1 MPSIARPDYPYLTRF
16 FPDSMAKTS
25 PKLTWCIARFGEDMN
40 WWVQETSDPVRWD
53 IDGLSIVDPRQM
65 QHILDLVDPLREF
78 GFDSE
83 VLESAFFKFA
93 IDKKVDEDSIRL
105 ARTKELITESDDQ
118 LFGLPDILDEEKGPY
133 ADLLDHVTRLRVKLL
148 NDAFDFEQKLTVEEL
163 EEELREEQNNNFLE
177 GRATHVFNEICQIL
191 EYVPEGFSL
200 DDEEEEE
207 AAPKKKSEPAEDE
220 LPDFED
226 DETIEEDE
234 TMRWDE
240 DEDEDED
247 DEEGESEDSDGDEA
261 KEEAPAPK
269 SRKRK

>member
-1 MPSIARPDYPYLTRF
+1 
-16 FPDSMAKTS
+16 MAKTS

-65 QHILDLVDPLREF
+65 QHVLDLVDPLREF

-93 IDKKVDEDSIRL
+93 IDKKVDDSSIRL
-105 ARTKELITESDDQ
+105 VRTKELITESDDQ
-118 LFGLPDILDEEKGPY
+118 LFGLPDVLDEEKGPF

-148 NDAFDFEQKLTVEEL
+148 NDAFDFEQRLTVEEL
-163 EEELREEQNNNFLE
+163 EEELREEQNNDFLE
-177 GRATHVFNEICQIL
+177 GRATHAFNEICQIL

-200 DDEEEEE
+200 DDDEEEE
-207 AAPKKKSEPAEDE
+207 AAAPKKKAEPAEDE

-240 DEDEDED
+240 DEEEEDD
-247 DEEGESEDSDGDEA
+247 DEEEEGSLDEGKGEGDDQE
-261 KEEAPAPK
+261 EEAPATK